1 MNSKKWTIC
10 LLISVLLLLI
20 MAGSATVVIDPFF
33 HFHSPLPQLT
43 YPIDTERYQNDGI
56 VRHFDYD
63 AIITG
68 TSMTENF
75 KASEL
80 DSLFGVHT
88 VKVCFNGTTYTEVT
102 RNLER
107 AIQANPNIRMILS
120 SMEGWYLFDEK
131 GLMRSDV
138 ALPEYL
144 YDQNPL
150 NDVSYVLNKEVL
162 FLYTA
167 RVIGHTLEGAPTTN
181 FDDYSSW
188 YTTFSREVALAAY
201 DRPPKADSQRPFTDA
216 ERQNL
221 VESLTENSVEMA
233 RKNPQIQFYYFF
245 PPYSVLTWDTYSQYG
260 ELERQ
265 LQAYTLASQ
274 ILLQEENIHLF
285 AFFDDF
291 ETVTNLDNYIDGGHY
306 SPDINSKILQRM
318 AQGENELTLDNYQ
331 AYWDQIAT
339 YYRAYP
345 YDTLF

>member
-1 MNSKKWTIC
+1 MNSKKWTIG
-10 LLISVLLLLI
+10 LLISVLILLI
-20 MAGSATVVIDPFF
+20 AAGSVTVVIDPFF
-33 HFHSPLPQLT
+33 HFHGPLPQLT
-43 YPIDTERYQNDGI
+43 YPIDSERYQNDGI
-56 VRHFDYD
+56 VRHFDYN

-75 KASEL
+75 KASEM
-80 DSLFGVHT
+80 DSLFGVNT
-88 VKVCFNGTTYTEVT
+88 VKVCFSGTTYTEVT

-131 GLMRSDV
+131 GLMRSDA

-162 FLYTA
+162 FQYTA

-188 YTTFSREVALAAY
+188 HASFGREVALAAY
-201 DRPPKADSQRPFTDA
+201 DRPPKADFQGPFTDA
-216 ERQNL
+216 EQQNL
-221 VESLTENSVEMA
+221 IESLTENSVEMA
-233 RKNPQIQFYYFF
+233 RRNPQIQFYYFF
-245 PPYSVLTWDTYSQYG
+245 PPYSVLTWDMYNQYG

-318 AQGENELTLDNYQ
+318 ALGENELTLDNYQ
-331 AYWDQIAT
+331 DYWDQIGA